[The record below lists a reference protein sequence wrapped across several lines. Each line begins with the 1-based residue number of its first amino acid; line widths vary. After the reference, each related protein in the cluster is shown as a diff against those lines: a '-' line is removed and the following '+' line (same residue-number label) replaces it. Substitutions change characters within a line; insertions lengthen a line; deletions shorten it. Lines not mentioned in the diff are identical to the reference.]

1 MAARGM
7 VEEMLSL
14 QMLYS
19 DARSC
24 PKCRMTIS
32 KTEGCN
38 KVVCI
43 SCGQAFCFICGKAII
58 AGYSHFEY
66 VSLIYLGS
74 FFNKKRTMV
83 SLLTFMHVCFDKLQT
98 ELRPL
103 RGERKGHNGLAEE
116 IGSARS

>member
-7 VEEMLSL
+7 VEEMLSI

-24 PKCRMTIS
+24 PKCRMTVS
-32 KTEGCN
+32 KSEGCN

-66 VSLIYLGS
+66 GILIYPGS
-74 FFNKKRTMV
+74 FNKMKRRV
-83 SLLTFMHVCFDKLQT
+83 K
-98 ELRPL
+98 
-103 RGERKGHNGLAEE
+103 
-116 IGSARS
+116 I